1 MEEKEKKKEDDRR
14 REEIVTEARKE
25 GRKEGGKRRSA
36 RIGTQQL
43 ETWIV
48 QFRLQ
53 VKRAKLSKGPLVAA
67 PRPEGKGGDER
78 RRFLTEEIFFFL
90 PD

>member
-25 GRKEGGKRRSA
+25 GRKEESA
-36 RIGTQQL
+36 GRQGTQQL